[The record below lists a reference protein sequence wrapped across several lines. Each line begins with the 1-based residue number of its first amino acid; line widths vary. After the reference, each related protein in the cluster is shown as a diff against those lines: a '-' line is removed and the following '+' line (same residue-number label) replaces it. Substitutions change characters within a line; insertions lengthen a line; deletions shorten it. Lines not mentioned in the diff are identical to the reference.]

1 MIAPSTLPPR
11 PTCEITLR
19 NSPMPATT
27 VASLSTRK
35 NTEVVHQ
42 PASGKPCVEPNITNN
57 DQRLNAVS
65 RSMYLG
71 RALCKKVVFN
81 DEVNARLA
89 KGSVA
94 FGMLYKFV
102 WNRRGIIT

>member
-1 MIAPSTLPPR
+1 MQDNVEKCSDACDNCGLTINT
-11 PTCEITLR
+11 
-19 NSPMPATT
+19 
-27 VASLSTRK
+27 K
-35 NTEVVHQ
+35 NTEVMHQ

-81 DEVNARLA
+81 DEVNARLT
-89 KGSVA
+89 SVA
-94 FGMLYKFV
+94 FGLLYKFV
-102 WNRRGIIT
+102 WNRREIIT